1 MSRDYE
7 KLLRVKMLLFKVE
20 TLLSETSGEIITP
33 EEKKVLINSIENS
46 IQFLEQRCE
55 SFNKGRWFSYMDV
68 ERVWY
73 KLV

>member
-55 SFNKGRWFSYMDV
+55 SFNKGR
-68 ERVWY
+68 
-73 KLV
+73 